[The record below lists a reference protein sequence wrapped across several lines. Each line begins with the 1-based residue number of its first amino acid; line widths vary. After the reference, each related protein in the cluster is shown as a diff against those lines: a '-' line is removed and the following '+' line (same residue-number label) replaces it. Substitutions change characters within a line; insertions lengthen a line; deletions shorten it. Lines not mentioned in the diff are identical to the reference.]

1 MNLTRITCFH
11 LFVFLFSGAFA
22 QEELMD
28 LLDEEEAPQYVSAT
42 FKSTRLVN
50 GHTVEIRS
58 PKVLEF
64 VIGHRFGRLNTGG
77 TEFWGLDQ
85 ATIRLA
91 LEYGL
96 TKNLNIGLGR
106 ASFDK
111 VFDTFAKYRIMRQ
124 SDKVPF
130 TATAF
135 ASVTYMSIPGVAIE
149 KSQRYDYT
157 GQLLIA
163 RKFNSNFS
171 LQIMPTLIYRPL
183 VPTVQDDNTLIA
195 LGLGGRYKITRRT
208 ALNLEYYPQ
217 LTDYSPARF
226 NAVAV
231 GFDIETGGHVFQ
243 LHVTNAQQ
251 MTEQGFVGE
260 TTGDFFGG
268 DIHFGFNISRVFNLG
283 AKQK

>member
-96 TKNLNIGLGR
+96 AKNLNIGLGR